1 MAKIFTSLGLM
12 SGTSGDGIDA
22 SIIKTDGN
30 DKFEPIN
37 DFYFEYT
44 DEIFE
49 RYLEISE
56 KINSKND
63 LTKLSKKIHDFEREI
78 TVFNA
83 KIINKILN
91 KYKKHIDFIGY
102 HGQTIYHN
110 PLKKISVQLGNADL
124 LSNLTKINVVYNF
137 RENDLKN
144 GGQGAPLTPI
154 FHKLLSTHLNI
165 NPIFFVN
172 IGGIVNVTTV
182 LNNKIFAT
190 DIGPG
195 MCLIDKWVRLNSDL
209 KFDYEGKIAASGK
222 ISNNLNYY
230 LDNFFSLEKKD
241 ENKKYIKSFDIKD
254 FDLSFI
260 RGLRFEDGAST
271 LVEITVSIIL
281 DYYLYIKK
289 FAKLKNTNLKIILS
303 GGGRKNKYLINRLK
317 LNLSKFN
324 IYENNLNLID
334 DYKINGDFIESKAF
348 AYLAVRS
355 FLNLP
360 TSFPDTT
367 DCDKPTVGGDIILI

>member
-22 SIIKTDGN
+22 SIIRTDGN

-49 RYLEISE
+49 KYLKISE
-56 KINSKND
+56 QIKSGDD
-63 LTKLSKKIHDFEREI
+63 LIRLSKKIHDFEREI
-78 TVFNA
+78 TMFNV
-83 KIINKILN
+83 KIIGKILD
-91 KYKKHIDFIGY
+91 KYKKQIDLIGY

-110 PLKKISVQLGNADL
+110 SLKKISKQLGNADL
-124 LSNLTKINVVYNF
+124 LSKLTKINVVYNF
-137 RENDLKN
+137 RENDLRN
-144 GGQGAPLTPI
+144 GGQGAPLAPI

-165 NPIFFVN
+165 NPVFFVN
-172 IGGIVNVTTV
+172 IGGIINVTTI
-182 LNNKIFAT
+182 LNNKIFAS

-209 KFDYEGKIAASGK
+209 KFDYEGRIASSGA

-230 LDNFFSLEKKD
+230 LDNFFNLEKK
-241 ENKKYIKSFDIKD
+241 ELTKKYIKSFDIKD

-260 RGLRFEDGAST
+260 RGLQFKDGTST
-271 LVEITVSIIL
+271 LVEFTVNIIL
-281 DYYLYIKK
+281 DYYLYIIK
-289 FAKLKNTNLKIILS
+289 FTKLKNSNLKIILS
-303 GGGRKNKYLINRLK
+303 GGGRKNKYLIKRLK

-324 IYENNLNLID
+324 ICQNNLNLID
-334 DYKINGDFIESKAF
+334 DYNINGDFIESQAF
-348 AYLAVRS
+348 AYLAVRT

-360 TSFPDTT
+360 ISFPDTT
-367 DCDKPTVGGDIILI
+367 GCSKPTVGGDIALI